1 MQSQEQPETQTSA
14 EVYPK
19 DLVESEVRQRLQA
32 QISRVIDDV
41 VDDAADDPKP
51 PKQPKQPAAKS
62 VKSSKKA
69 KRVATAE
76 QPKSERDLWIALGVV
91 CIVFVLLMSSLYNR
105 ISVLEKVIFES
116 RV

>member
-1 MQSQEQPETQTSA
+1 
-14 EVYPK
+14 VYPK

-51 PKQPKQPAAKS
+51 PKLA
-62 VKSSKKA
+62 VKSPRAALKAKKA
-69 KRVATAE
+69 KRVPPAE
-76 QPKSERDLWIALGVV
+76 PKSDRDLWIALGVV
-91 CIVFVLLMSSLYNR
+91 CIVFLLLMSSLYNR

>member
-1 MQSQEQPETQTSA
+1 
-14 EVYPK
+14 VYPK

-41 VDDAADDPKP
+41 VDDDPKP
-51 PKQPKQPAAKS
+51 PKP
-62 VKSSKKA
+62 VKSPRAALKA
-69 KRVATAE
+69 KKSKRVPTAE
-76 QPKSERDLWIALGVV
+76 PKSDRDLWIALGVV
-91 CIVFVLLMSSLYNR
+91 CLVFLLLMSSLYNR